1 MVSVSASHREGPE
14 ICPQPVYKRHCAE
27 KFRLKIT
34 GSPEYTGTDVLVKSV
49 ESKVPTVRAYDV
61 AENTVGC
68 QLRCRPR
75 HLTMD
80 LNYEA

>member
-34 GSPEYTGTDVLVKSV
+34 GSPEYTGTDVLVKCV
-49 ESKVPTVRAYDV
+49 EFKVPTVRAYDV
-61 AENTVGC
+61 AENTAGC

-75 HLTMD
+75 HLTVD
-80 LNYEA
+80 LNYKA

>member
-14 ICPQPVYKRHCAE
+14 ICAQPVYKRHCAE

-49 ESKVPTVRAYDV
+49 ESKVPTVRKYDV
-61 AENTVGC
+61 AEIPLGASSGV
-68 QLRCRPR
+68 
-75 HLTMD
+75 D
-80 LNYEA
+80 LVT